1 MHSGGSWNSS
11 KLLTGSISGSS
22 GNSTLA
28 TSLAHQGSNA
38 ATDTE
43 CTDLLGAWGLPQD
56 LQQQQ
61 VHVQQQG
68 LVTFGS
74 LASGSIAGSNGGFVP
89 SAAWGTT
96 SSAPAAVG
104 AAAGRPAAVGAWK
117 PAFVPAFTLA
127 DALASGG
134 SSTAGAAVV
143 STSMVPTPG
152 LAAVGSAPA
161 LSTLLQ
167 QQRAPTHRA
176 KGTPSRAKKQGKAPT
191 GSKGTS
197 HGPVLQLSASAAQ
210 PGQLPGAVLLQQQQQ
225 VALQASQMV
234 AVLDG
239 GQQVVLS
246 QQDLMAVLQQ
256 NMAASFASG
265 YMMASSMQGNAPG
278 APTQVQLQPQPPLLK
293 PVAALGAFVMPPAAV
308 AGGQEA
314 PVVTAGVLGGALG
327 SSGGLAARSG
337 TVAAAGE
344 LQTTAAAVAALGSS
358 SDMSGLVVTH
368 GVDDILPSLQEL
380 LTDCC

>member
-197 HGPVLQLSASAAQ
+197 DGPVLQLSASAAQ

-225 VALQASQMV
+225 VALQAQQMV